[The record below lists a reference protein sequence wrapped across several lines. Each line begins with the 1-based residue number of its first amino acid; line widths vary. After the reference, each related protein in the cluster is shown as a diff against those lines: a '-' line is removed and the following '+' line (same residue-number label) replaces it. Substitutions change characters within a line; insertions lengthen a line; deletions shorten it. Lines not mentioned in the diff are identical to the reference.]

1 MAGAA
6 EEEAEEEDAF
16 SAPFFEVF
24 GDEDAGDSHGNDGEA
39 HVEADLLFG

>member
-6 EEEAEEEDAF
+6 EEKAEEEDAF
-16 SAPFFEVF
+16 GAPFFEVF

-39 HVEADLLFG
+39 HVEADLLFA